1 MVGWAVRPWVIPPVA
16 HRSRPFDSSRGPPG
30 ADVAWVTEQLLT
42 SPDGRQ
48 ADSLDLATTTHHDDI
63 APAEPATRGASRRHL
78 LLAPVVV
85 AATSACSK
93 AEVAAWV
100 RYLKAH
106 PKPPTVPPTTAPPT
120 TAPPTTVP
128 PGPTATVS
136 AEVAV
141 NKLTFG
147 NKPGLVDHV
156 RAMGVGA
163 WIDQQLAPWSLT
175 DAEGMVASYSSLT
188 NSNLQNYDLA
198 QTDGGGDRIVK
209 ELDYATILR
218 AVHSDR
224 QLFELMCDFWNNHFN
239 TWRGHTWMGF
249 LKNKD
254 HHDVV
259 RANALGKFSDML
271 VASTHSVAMLDYL
284 DNLPNDA
291 STPGGVNENYA
302 RELME
307 LHTLGIIA
315 GQHVY
320 TEEDV
325 HGLAKLISGWSIK
338 WDDGPDKYTFMFA
351 PWQHSLDPVSLLGG
365 TFTRPAR
372 SYGDGYQDAVDFID
386 VLAHHPST
394 ARYICW
400 KLVKRFVADD
410 PPMTLVDSA
419 AAVFRANDT
428 AIVPT
433 LRHIFLSAEFAA
445 SGGSKVRR
453 PFEYAVAALRATGA
467 SVGTD
472 PIGNSSDDLR
482 WALDNLGQPL
492 YEWATP
498 DGYPDLAAYW
508 VSSAGLLERWDFA
521 GALARNALSDQG
533 QADKVSVNLA
543 SLLPSPLPA
552 TVADLVTWMATN
564 LANFAISAQDVTD
577 LCTAAVLT
585 PSAAATT
592 LSTSASKLA
601 FVVGLIIS
609 HPSFQRR

>member
-1 MVGWAVRPWVIPPVA
+1 MT
-16 HRSRPFDSSRGPPG
+16 D
-30 ADVAWVTEQLLT
+30 QLLSST
-42 SPDGRQ
+42 DGRQ
-48 ADSLDLATTTHHDDI
+48 ADNIDLATSHPLTD
-63 APAEPATRGASRRHL
+63 PSTRRVASRRHL
-78 LLAPVVV
+78 LLAPAL
-85 AATSACSK
+85 AAVTSACSK
-93 AEVAAWV
+93 AEVVKWV
-100 RYLKAH
+100 QYLKTH
-106 PKPPTVPPTTAPPT
+106 PKPTPLPPVPTTA
-120 TAPPTTVP
+120 
-128 PGPTATVS
+128 GPTPIPPEPTPAPVPVPVVS
-136 AEVAV
+136 AELAV
-141 NKLTFG
+141 SKLTFG
-147 NKPGLVDHV
+147 PKPGLVDHV
-156 RAMGVGA
+156 RSVGVTA
-163 WIDQQLAPWSLT
+163 WIEQQLAPASLP
-175 DAEGMVASYSSLT
+175 DAESLLGGYSSLT
-188 NSNLQNYDLA
+188 NTNLQNYQLS

-218 AVHSDR
+218 AVNSER

-307 LHTLGIIA
+307 LHTLGIIG

-338 WDDGPDKYTFMFA
+338 WDAGADQYTFMFA
-351 PWQHSLDPVSLLGG
+351 PWQHSLDPVNLLGG

-372 SYGDGYQDAVDFID
+372 TYGQGYQDAVDFID

-410 PPMTLVDSA
+410 PPMSLVDSA
-419 AAVFRANDT
+419 AAVFRASDT
-428 AIVPT
+428 ALVPT
-433 LRHIFLSAEFAA
+433 LRHIFGSAEFAA
-445 SGGSKVRR
+445 SSGSKVRR
-453 PFEYAVAALRATGA
+453 PFEYAIASLRATGA
-467 SVGTD
+467 SLGTD
-472 PIGNSSDDLR
+472 PVGHSSDSIR

-492 YEWATP
+492 YEWTTP

-508 VSSAGLLERWDFA
+508 VSSAAMLERWDYA
-521 GALARNALSDQG
+521 GAVARNGLSDQA
-533 QADKVSVNLA
+533 QTDKVTVNLA
-543 SLLPSPLPA
+543 GLLPSPLPA
-552 TVADLVTWMATN
+552 TVSDLITWIATN
-564 LANFAISAQDVTD
+564 LGNFTISTQDVTD

-585 PSAAATT
+585 PSAAA
-592 LSTSASKLA
+592 STVATNASKLA
-601 FVVGLIIS
+601 FVVGLILS
-609 HPSFQRR
+609 HPTFQRR